1 MTSTQLAAIAYRL
14 GVIDNIA
21 EQLYQLTLPLD
32 DLEEGSLSVKLELTV
47 RAFDERA
54 AEHRSILNQYA
65 NEITIDPTPS
75 GQGGQ
80 TTSHKQENL

>member
-1 MTSTQLAAIAYRL
+1 MTPTQLAAIAYRL

-65 NEITIDPTPS
+65 NEITIDPTRS
-75 GQGGQ
+75 R
-80 TTSHKQENL
+80 

>member
-65 NEITIDPTPS
+65 NEITIDPPS
-75 GQGGQ
+75 IR
-80 TTSHKQENL
+80 

>member
-14 GVIDNIA
+14 GVIDTIA
-21 EQLYQLTLPLD
+21 DQLYQLTLPLD
-32 DLEEGSLSVKLELTV
+32 DLEEGSLSVKLELAV

-65 NEITIDPTPS
+65 NETLISPT
-75 GQGGQ
+75 Q
-80 TTSHKQENL
+80 T

>member
-54 AEHRSILNQYA
+54 AEHRSILNQYT

-75 GQGGQ
+75 R
-80 TTSHKQENL
+80 